1 VDNERTDAIRPIFRR
16 TVLVGGPDGFA
27 VGASLARLALLWY
40 YPYELERGTGS
51 GTPVLVVDDDDG
63 CRALIVTLLQR
74 IGCTVY
80 EAASGDDALD
90 VARTVRPALVI
101 LDVDLPRVTGYE
113 VCRELRDSYGE
124 SLAIMFV
131 SGVRAEALDR
141 TAGFLIGADDYIV
154 KPFDP
159 DELINRARALLRR
172 RSGGG
177 LRPALRT
184 DALATAVLTSREREV
199 LVLLARGRSQDQIAA
214 QLVISAKT
222 VATHIQRIL
231 GKLGVHS
238 RAQAVAVAYRERLV
252 GDTDTH
258 AVPTA
263 VA

>member
-1 VDNERTDAIRPIFRR
+1 M
-16 TVLVGGPDGFA
+16 
-27 VGASLARLALLWY
+27 WY
-40 YPYELERGTGS
+40 YRYELERGTGS
-51 GTPVLVVDDDDG
+51 GSPVLVVEDDDS
-63 CRALIVTLLQR
+63 CRALIVTLLLR

-113 VCRELRDSYGE
+113 VCRELRDTFGDAIS
-124 SLAIMFV
+124 IMFV
-131 SGVRAEALDR
+131 SGTRAEALDR
-141 TAGFLIGADDYIV
+141 VAGFLIGADDYVV

-172 RSGGG
+172 QPGGG
-177 LRPALRT
+177 RRPVPYR
-184 DALATAVLTSREREV
+184 DAHTTSVLTTREREV
-199 LVLLARGRSQDQIAA
+199 LVLLARGRSQGQIAEE
-214 QLVISAKT
+214 LVISEKT

-231 GKLGVHS
+231 AKLGVHS

-252 GDTDTH
+252 CDTDSH
-258 AVPTA
+258 AIPTA